1 VSESPKKNK
10 EKKPINH
17 RDKLLE
23 LQGEARV
30 VRKIVL
36 IIFIVILLLISGIV
50 GGGYLY
56 IKSALEPVDPN
67 SKKEVEVNIPIG
79 SSPTAIANILEENG
93 IVKDAKVFRYYTKF
107 RNESGFQAGEY
118 TLTPSM
124 TFTEI
129 ISNLKTGKIME
140 DVVFQITI
148 PEGKQLVQIAK
159 IISEKT
165 DFSEDEV
172 IGKLTDQEYIE
183 QLMALYP
190 SLLTNEILHEN
201 VKYPLEGYLY
211 PATYPYYKTS
221 PTLEEIIEPMI
232 AQTDKV
238 IADVQG
244 EMAFREFTP
253 HTLLTMAS
261 LIEEEAT
268 AQVDRDKISAVFYN
282 RMKIDMPLQT
292 DPTVLYALG
301 EHKDRVFYKD
311 LEVDDPYN
319 TYQNKGLTP
328 GPIANAGATSIKAA
342 LNPADITSLYFLAA
356 SDGTVYF
363 SDTLDEHNQKVAQYL
378 RNDE

>member
-1 VSESPKKNK
+1 MSESPNKDKEKNK
-10 EKKPINH
+10 INH
-17 RDKLLE
+17 REKLLE
-23 LQGEARV
+23 LQGEAKV

-36 IIFIVILLLISGIV
+36 IIFIVILLTISGIV

-67 SKKEVEVNIPIG
+67 SNKEVEVEIPIG
-79 SSPTAIANILEENG
+79 SSPRAIANILEEQG

-140 DVVFQITI
+140 DIVFQITI
-148 PEGKQLVQIAK
+148 PEGKQITQIAK
-159 IISEKT
+159 IIAEKT
-165 DFSEDEV
+165 EFTEEE
-172 IGKLTDQEYIE
+172 IMTKLTDQEYIA

-201 VKYPLEGYLY
+201 VMYPLEGYLF
-211 PATYPYYKTS
+211 PATYPFYKTN

-238 IADVQG
+238 IGDVQG

-301 EHKDRVFYKD
+301 EHKDRVLYKD
-311 LEVDDPYN
+311 LEVDHPYN
-319 TYQNKGLTP
+319 TYRNKGLTP

-356 SDGTVYF
+356 KDGTVHY
-363 SDTLDEHNQKVAQYL
+363 SDTLDEHNQKVNQYL
-378 RNDE
+378 RTEE